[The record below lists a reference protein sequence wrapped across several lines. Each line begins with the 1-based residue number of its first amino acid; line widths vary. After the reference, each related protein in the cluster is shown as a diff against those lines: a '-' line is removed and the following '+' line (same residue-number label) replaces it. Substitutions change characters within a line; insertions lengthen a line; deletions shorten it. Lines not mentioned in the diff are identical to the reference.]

1 MSTALTLFIDF
12 STLFL
17 TSSKPSALQYSVRQV
32 KALLSQKDM
41 IAVATDFP
49 VNASAAAAATAM
61 DLCVY
66 QSERNLVDIRAFGDA
81 YESIREKEILWI
93 SEHL

>member
-1 MSTALTLFIDF
+1 
-12 STLFL
+12 
-17 TSSKPSALQYSVRQV
+17 
-32 KALLSQKDM
+32 
-41 IAVATDFP
+41 
-49 VNASAAAAATAM
+49 M

-93 SEHL
+93 SEHLEDAYENFASSERTAQR

>member
-1 MSTALTLFIDF
+1 M
-12 STLFL
+12 
-17 TSSKPSALQYSVRQV
+17 V
-32 KALLSQKDM
+32 
-41 IAVATDFP
+41 AVATDFP
-49 VNASAAAAATAM
+49 VNASAAAAAM